1 MSLEYVINSCQDYD
15 GSEFYREQQCV
26 NSDFFITANGTAT
39 LEFAKE
45 IMKQLKVY
53 SEEKITKWYDFNK
66 NGFYEK

>member
-15 GSEFYREQQCV
+15 GSEFSREQQCV
-26 NSDFFITANGTAT
+26 KSDFFITANGTAT